1 MDFEAKNE
9 KDREKN
15 SSQNDVFFE
24 CIFIL
29 VLGGF
34 GEDFGRVWGGV
45 WSLLAPLGP
54 LFGVIFWG
62 LYPECSPEGLLNA
75 SGLHFGSILEGLGGV
90 RGRFWE
96 GFGRVWRV
104 KNCVRVGPRFW
115 ISCSGCCCFWRGLG
129 RRQDAL
135 RYDTLH
141 KIP

>member
-54 LFGVIFWG
+54 LFGVIFWS
-62 LYPECSPEGLLNA
+62 LYPECFSKGLLEA
-75 SGLHFGSILEGLGGV
+75 SGLNFGSILV
-90 RGRFWE
+90 
-96 GFGRVWRV
+96 
-104 KNCVRVGPRFW
+104 
-115 ISCSGCCCFWRGLG
+115 GLG
-129 RRQDAL
+129 RGWEDFGGPSKCGPRA
-135 RYDTLH
+135 T
-141 KIP
+141 IS